1 MIIKINPLESTID
14 VFYENYIHVHGFI
27 KLEANDKDN
36 KKEYTIIIQVLNEQT
51 ISDYIMTRQQLR
63 NVKMTEYIT
72 AELESELQYVIQ
84 GRPIICTERDKL
96 KKTEKFH
103 TANVFFLIEDLMEK
117 GVLKPHTMKVS
128 DIQDDKGDYLEQIFT
143 PDGIFM
149 GTLASESNVNV
160 YFPLKYLMYH
170 FFIAGATG
178 TGKSNLNQVFLD
190 GLFQYNASVIL
201 NGVGTKVSMLA
212 IDMHDEYA
220 LGCVKYGVNDICKA
234 VGYNKELI
242 GKWFYLY
249 PNKGLPPAP
258 IKSMAQP
265 CLISYQEIKPVDLF
279 ATGTFN
285 DLQAGAIFSAFNE
298 DQENYIDNLLTEGY
312 APVRGGHSDATMA
325 AVRRR
330 LHWLEYS
337 DMFQS
342 KGASKLAKIVKK
354 LEKGGIIIFNVS
366 MISDLEQFLFNG
378 ILARTLFD
386 IRKALKSSTDV
397 NTLKAKL
404 KKSLPNDFYDNYER
418 NIDKIYIKSGNE
430 VKDPTEMPIIIFTI
444 EEAPSLLRPEMMK
457 FSNVFKDISRQ
468 GRKFNL
474 ALEVISQQYS
484 PIDDTILS
492 NMNTV
497 INLPLRS
504 DKEKVVAARTL
515 GGGIQQSD
523 LESLT
528 GTIGIALISGIW
540 LTNFQKLKIPLYDNY
555 FEGTSKAFYDM
566 FAKEMKSRTPTPP
579 PTGLP

>member
-1 MIIKINPLESTID
+1 MIIKINSLESSIEI
-14 VFYENYIHVHGFI
+14 FYEKYIHLHGFL
-27 KLEANDKDN
+27 KLEAKDEQN
-36 KKEYTIIIQVLNEQT
+36 KIEYTIIVQILNEQT
-51 ISDYIMTRQQLR
+51 IVDYILTRQKLR

-84 GRPIICTERDKL
+84 GRPIICVEKN
-96 KKTEKFH
+96 KKTNSRK
-103 TANVFFLIEDLMEK
+103 TYTTNVFFIIEDLMEK
-117 GVLKPHTMKVS
+117 GILKPHSMIIS
-128 DIQDDKGDYLEQIFT
+128 EIQDDKADYLESIFT

-160 YFPLKYLMYH
+160 FFPKEYLMYH

-178 TGKSNLNQVFLD
+178 TGKSNLNQVFID
-190 GLFQYNASVIL
+190 GLLQHNAKVIL
-201 NGVGTKVSMLA
+201 NNKGTKISMLA

-220 LGCVKYGVNDICKA
+220 LGCVKYGVYDICKA
-234 VGYNKELI
+234 TGYNKELM

-249 PNKGLPPAP
+249 PNKGLPPEP
-258 IKSMAQP
+258 IKHMAQP
-265 CLISYQEIKPVDLF
+265 CIINYQEIKPVDLF

-285 DLQAGAIFSAFNE
+285 DLQVGAVHSAYNE
-298 DQENYIDNLLTEGY
+298 DQERFIENLLTDGY
-312 APVRGGHSDATMA
+312 MPSYGGHSEATIA

-337 DMFQS
+337 DIFQS
-342 KGASKLAKIVKK
+342 NASSKLSQIVKK
-354 LEKGGIIIFNVS
+354 LEKGGLIIFNVS

-386 IRKALKSSTDV
+386 IRKTLKSSTDIS
-397 NTLKAKL
+397 TFKTKL
-404 KKSLPNDFYDNYER
+404 EKILPKDFYKNYER
-418 NIDKIYIKSGNE
+418 HIDKLYIKSGKK
-430 VKDPTEMPIIIFTI
+430 VKDPSEMPIIIFTV
-444 EEAPSLLRPEMMK
+444 EEAPSILRPEMMR

-504 DKEKVVAARTL
+504 DKEKLVAARTI

-528 GTIGIALISGIW
+528 GTRGIAIISGIW

-555 FEGTSKAFYDM
+555 FENVSKKIFED
-566 FAKEMKSRTPTPP
+566 FSNKIKFQRGTPP
-579 PTGLP
+579 PTAIS